1 MEEFKFKSLNELF
14 NRLYPAFNAKV
25 NELKNENILVTE
37 IILWNYLKEN
47 IWSTKSSRKVT
58 LKVLKNRNGRITDVK
73 DITFYAKY
81 NYMRFKD

>member
-47 IWSTKSSRKVT
+47 IWIDSTSLT
-58 LKVLKNRNGRITDVK
+58 LYDMVDDIFSLDKEKIIKYLERNEND
-73 DITFYAKY
+73 
-81 NYMRFKD
+81 NN

>member
-47 IWSTKSSRKVT
+47 IWIDSTSLT
-58 LKVLKNRNGRITDVK
+58 LYDMVDDIFSLDKEKIIKYLERNKNDN
-73 DITFYAKY
+73 
-81 NYMRFKD
+81 N

>member
-37 IILWNYLKEN
+37 SILWNYLKEN
-47 IWSTKSSRKVT
+47 IWIDSTSLT
-58 LKVLKNRNGRITDVK
+58 LYDTVDDIFSLDKEKIIKYLERNKNDN
-73 DITFYAKY
+73 
-81 NYMRFKD
+81 N

>member
-47 IWSTKSSRKVT
+47 IWIDSTSLT
-58 LKVLKNRNGRITDVK
+58 LYDMVDDIFSLDEEKIIKYLERNKNDN
-73 DITFYAKY
+73 
-81 NYMRFKD
+81 N

>member
-47 IWSTKSSRKVT
+47 IWIESASLT
-58 LKVLKNRNGRITDVK
+58 LYDMVDDIFSLDKEKIIKYLERNKNDN
-73 DITFYAKY
+73 
-81 NYMRFKD
+81 N

>member
-47 IWSTKSSRKVT
+47 IWIESTSLT
-58 LKVLKNRNGRITDVK
+58 LYDMVDDIFSLDKEKIIKYLERNKNDN
-73 DITFYAKY
+73 
-81 NYMRFKD
+81 N

>member
-47 IWSTKSSRKVT
+47 IWIDSTSLT
-58 LKVLKNRNGRITDVK
+58 LYDMVDDIFSLDKEKIIKYLERNKN
-73 DITFYAKY
+73 Y
-81 NYMRFKD
+81 NN

>member
-25 NELKNENILVTE
+25 NELKNDNILVTE

-47 IWSTKSSRKVT
+47 IWIDSTSLT
-58 LKVLKNRNGRITDVK
+58 LYDMVDDIFSLDKEKIIKYLERNKNDN
-73 DITFYAKY
+73 
-81 NYMRFKD
+81 N

>member
-47 IWSTKSSRKVT
+47 IWIDSTSLT
-58 LKVLKNRNGRITDVK
+58 LYDMLDDIFSLDKEKIIKYLERNKNDN
-73 DITFYAKY
+73 
-81 NYMRFKD
+81 N

>member
-47 IWSTKSSRKVT
+47 IWLDSTSLT
-58 LKVLKNRNGRITDVK
+58 LYDMVDDIFSLDKEKIIKYLERNKNDN
-73 DITFYAKY
+73 
-81 NYMRFKD
+81 N

>member
-47 IWSTKSSRKVT
+47 IWIDSASLT
-58 LKVLKNRNGRITDVK
+58 LYDMVDDIFSLDKEKLIKYLERNKNDN
-73 DITFYAKY
+73 
-81 NYMRFKD
+81 N

>member
-37 IILWNYLKEN
+37 IILWNYSL
-47 IWSTKSSRKVT
+47 VYA
-58 LKVLKNRNGRITDVK
+58 LRIFLE
-73 DITFYAKY
+73 FYQL
-81 NYMRFKD
+81 FE

>member
-37 IILWNYLKEN
+37 IILWNYLKEH
-47 IWSTKSSRKVT
+47 IWIDSTSLT
-58 LKVLKNRNGRITDVK
+58 LYDMVDDIFSLDKEKIIKYLERNEND
-73 DITFYAKY
+73 
-81 NYMRFKD
+81 NN

>member
-37 IILWNYLKEN
+37 IIIWNYLKEN
-47 IWSTKSSRKVT
+47 IWIDSTSLT
-58 LKVLKNRNGRITDVK
+58 LYDMVDDIFSLDKEKIIKYLERNKNDN
-73 DITFYAKY
+73 
-81 NYMRFKD
+81 N

>member
-47 IWSTKSSRKVT
+47 IWIDSTSLT
-58 LKVLKNRNGRITDVK
+58 LYDMVDDIFSLDKEKLIKYLERNKNDN
-73 DITFYAKY
+73 
-81 NYMRFKD
+81 N

>member
-37 IILWNYLKEN
+37 IILWNSLKEN
-47 IWSTKSSRKVT
+47 IWIDSTSLT
-58 LKVLKNRNGRITDVK
+58 LYDMVDDIFSLDKEKIIKYLERNKNDN
-73 DITFYAKY
+73 
-81 NYMRFKD
+81 N

>member
-25 NELKNENILVTE
+25 NELKNEKILVTE

-47 IWSTKSSRKVT
+47 IWIDSTSLT
-58 LKVLKNRNGRITDVK
+58 LYDMVDDIFSLDKEKIIKYLERNKNDN
-73 DITFYAKY
+73 
-81 NYMRFKD
+81 N

>member
-1 MEEFKFKSLNELF
+1 MEQFKFKSLNELF

-47 IWSTKSSRKVT
+47 IWIDSTSLT
-58 LKVLKNRNGRITDVK
+58 LYDMVDDIFSLDKEKIIKYLERNKNDN
-73 DITFYAKY
+73 
-81 NYMRFKD
+81 N

>member
-47 IWSTKSSRKVT
+47 IWIDSTSLT
-58 LKVLKNRNGRITDVK
+58 LYDMVDDIFSLDKDKIIKYLERNKNDN
-73 DITFYAKY
+73 
-81 NYMRFKD
+81 N

>member
-47 IWSTKSSRKVT
+47 IWIDSASLT
-58 LKVLKNRNGRITDVK
+58 LYDMVDDIFSLDKEKIIKYLERNEND
-73 DITFYAKY
+73 
-81 NYMRFKD
+81 NN

>member
-47 IWSTKSSRKVT
+47 IWIDSASLT
-58 LKVLKNRNGRITDVK
+58 LYDMVDDIFSLDKEKIIKYLERNKNDN
-73 DITFYAKY
+73 
-81 NYMRFKD
+81 N